1 MIVLDT
7 NVVSEFM
14 TSPPSPAVRDWMNA
28 QEPAS
33 LYITAISIAEI
44 SFGLH
49 AMPQGQRRRLL
60 EDRFERFIETAFPS
74 RVLHFDEA
82 AARIF
87 GEVKAHRRQ
96 IGGPV
101 SDFDG
106 QIASIARV
114 HGSGYALSRA
124 PVVNVRLNG
133 MDGRKTIPLLAIDR
147 ENVSR
152 S

>member
-1 MIVLDT
+1 MIILDT

-14 TSPPSPAVRDWMNA
+14 TSPPSTAVLDWMNS

-49 AMPQGQRRRLL
+49 AMPHGQRRRLL
-60 EDRFERFIETAFPS
+60 EDRFERFIAAAFPS

-96 IGGPV
+96 IGRPV
-101 SDFDG
+101 SDCEG

-114 HGSGYALSRA
+114 HGYG
-124 PVVNVRLNG
+124 
-133 MDGRKTIPLLAIDR
+133 LATRNLADFEHCLVDLIDPFAFHG
-147 ENVSR
+147 
-152 S
+152 